1 MTPRNVY
8 YPPTTP
14 QQRKLLFETWEQ
26 TNNVTTSC
34 QKAHVGRTTFYLW
47 KPRFDQN
54 GYAGLVAGEKVG
66 VPKGSGRV
74 AAEVEAKVLEL
85 HGQHADWGKHRVA
98 SEIAKA
104 NNWVPLISPNTV
116 RRVLE
121 DAGMWKPEENRVK
134 KNDFDPVSRTADL
147 PGQTLNVD
155 LCFVPIRHLA
165 DVKLPAVSG
174 SSGHLVIERL
184 KEPGQEPDYPGKVF
198 ANPELD
204 YAEAVQAFV
213 KASRPLFGPRI
224 EPAPAEKP
232 SQQAKIQQLRLEEA
246 QLRTERRNT
255 RKRRELEDVAWRVT
269 WHQQRCE
276 KPSAEKLAQ
285 PKLRAH
291 WGSRK
296 AQAQQRSSLR
306 KQHRQQAVERQQED
320 EQWRLNRISLREQ
333 MTLLP
338 VVTAWIAILMIT
350 DNCTRQCLGSPLF
363 IAGSHVTAE
372 MVVAA
377 LRVLLPANLQ
387 FLISDRGIHFT
398 ADVFQ
403 QFAKDA
409 DFVHVVIA
417 RHRPQSNGI
426 AERFVRTLKE
436 WLADKAWSSDKELLE
451 FIHLFLSE
459 YNDRPHQGLPIPGLS
474 PNEYANR
481 IWLM

>member
-1 MTPRNVY
+1 
-8 YPPTTP
+8 
-14 QQRKLLFETWEQ
+14 
-26 TNNVTTSC
+26 
-34 QKAHVGRTTFYLW
+34 
-47 KPRFDQN
+47 
-54 GYAGLVAGEKVG
+54 
-66 VPKGSGRV
+66 
-74 AAEVEAKVLEL
+74 VEA
-85 HGQHADWGKHRVA
+85 GGKP
-98 SEIAKA
+98 S
-104 NNWVPLISPNTV
+104 
-116 RRVLE
+116 
-121 DAGMWKPEENRVK
+121 K
-134 KNDFDPVSRTADL
+134 KSDFD
-147 PGQTLNVD
+147 
-155 LCFVPIRHLA
+155 
-165 DVKLPAVSG
+165 PAVSG

-198 ANPELD
+198 ANQELD

-246 QLRTERRNT
+246 QLRTKRRNT
-255 RKRRELEDVAWRVT
+255 RKRRELEDVAWQT
-269 WHQQRCE
+269 IWLQQRCE
-276 KPSAEKLAQ
+276 KPSTKEIAQ
-285 PKLRAH
+285 PKLRTH

-296 AQAQQRSSLR
+296 AQAQQRKSLR
-306 KQHRQQAVERQQED
+306 KQHRQQALERQQED

-350 DNCTRQCLGSPLF
+350 DNCTRQCLGLPLF

-372 MVVAA
+372 MLVEA

-387 FLISDRGIHFT
+387 FLTSCPNLGISDRGIHFT

-403 QFAKDA
+403 QFAKEA
-409 DFVHVVIA
+409 DFIHVVIA

-436 WLADKAWSSDKELLE
+436 WLADKAWQSDKELLE
-451 FIHLFLSE
+451 FIHLFLLE
-459 YNDRPHQGLPIPGLS
+459 HNDRPHQGLPIPGLS
-474 PNEYANR
+474 PNEYAKR